1 MRKRGIVILI
11 AAVLTASVPATV
23 LADQLVGQVVEI
35 GNEVSEEPDDAE
47 EELEITEESMVQETD
62 TDETSPGDVGIVE
75 SKPEEPEEYF
85 TDVEEETMEKDAA
98 DVEEMKP
105 EETETADKE
114 TEEMESEEAKSEV
127 PEETVS
133 EEDAV
138 LIEEAKKEEKEPEPE
153 AAEKKEPVK
162 EPVVLNE
169 PEEMPEI
176 GTKEFTQ
183 WFKRN
188 CKEDFLWDMLADYVD
203 DEVFFSWAVEN
214 DRLYYKAFQSY
225 KKALEKAEMLEEV
238 EIQDGEETDVEEAAL
253 PEEDVEELS

>member
-11 AAVLTASVPATV
+11 AAALTASVPATV
-23 LADQLVGQVVEI
+23 LADQLVGQMAEI
-35 GNEVSEEPDDAE
+35 GNEVLEESDDAE
-47 EELEITEESMVQETD
+47 EELEITEEGMVHETD
-62 TDETSPGDVGIVE
+62 TDEKKTGDVGLVE
-75 SKPEEPEEYF
+75 SKPEEPEEDV
-85 TDVEEETMEKDAA
+85 TDVEEETMEKDATDA
-98 DVEEMKP
+98 EEVKP
-105 EETETADKE
+105 EESETADKE
-114 TEEMESEEAKSEV
+114 TEEMESEEAKSEI
-127 PEETVS
+127 PEETVP
-133 EEDAV
+133 EDETI
-138 LIEEAKKEEKEPEPE
+138 LIEEVKKEEEETEPEE
-153 AAEKKEPVK
+153 AGKEESVK

-225 KKALEKAEMLEEV
+225 KKALEKAEMLEED
-238 EIQDGEETDVEEAAL
+238 ENQDGEKTDVEEAAL

>member
-11 AAVLTASVPATV
+11 AAALTASVPATV
-23 LADQLVGQVVEI
+23 LADQLVGQVAEI
-35 GNEVSEEPDDAE
+35 GNEVLEESDDAE
-47 EELEITEESMVQETD
+47 EELKITEESMVHETD
-62 TDETSPGDVGIVE
+62 TDETKIGDVGIVE
-75 SKPEEPEEYF
+75 SKPEEPEEDV
-85 TDVEEETMEKDAA
+85 TDVEEETMEKDATDA
-98 DVEEMKP
+98 EEVKP
-105 EETETADKE
+105 EESETADKE
-114 TEEMESEEAKSEV
+114 TEEVESEEAKSEI
-127 PEETVS
+127 PEETVP
-133 EEDAV
+133 EDETI
-138 LIEEAKKEEKEPEPE
+138 LIEEVKKEEEETEPEE
-153 AAEKKEPVK
+153 AGKEEPVK

-188 CKEDFLWDMLADYVD
+188 CKEDFLWEMLADYVD

-225 KKALEKAEMLEEV
+225 KKALEKAEMLEED

>member
-11 AAVLTASVPATV
+11 AAALTASVPATV
-23 LADQLVGQVVEI
+23 LADQLVGQVAEI
-35 GNEVSEEPDDAE
+35 GNEVLEESDDAE
-47 EELEITEESMVQETD
+47 EELEITEESMVHETD
-62 TDETSPGDVGIVE
+62 TDETKTGDVGIVE
-75 SKPEEPEEYF
+75 SEPEEPEEDF
-85 TDVEEETMEKDAA
+85 TDVEEETMEKDAT
-98 DVEEMKP
+98 DVEEVKP
-105 EETETADKE
+105 EESETADKE
-114 TEEMESEEAKSEV
+114 TEEMESVEAKPEI

-133 EEDAV
+133 AEDAV
-138 LIEEAKKEEKEPEPE
+138 LIEEVKKEEEETASE
-153 AAEKKEPVK
+153 EDGKKEPVK

-183 WFKRN
+183 WFKKN

-225 KKALEKAEMLEEV
+225 KKALEKAEMLEED
-238 EIQDGEETDVEEAAL
+238 EIQDGEETDVEDAAL